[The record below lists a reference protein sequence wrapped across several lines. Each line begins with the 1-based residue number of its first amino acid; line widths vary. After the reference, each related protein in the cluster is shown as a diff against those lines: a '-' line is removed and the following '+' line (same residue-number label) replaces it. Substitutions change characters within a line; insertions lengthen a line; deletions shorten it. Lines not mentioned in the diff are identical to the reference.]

1 VQKIRQDANSYHK
14 GDESYNYFL
23 SVIFPNDEMQILDYN
38 RVVKDLNG
46 LTDDQLLESIKSNFL
61 LTPSP
66 SPLAPD
72 SPHTYSMFL
81 NEKWYSLKAG
91 EHIISDDPV
100 EGLDASIL
108 QDYLLTPILDIDDP
122 RTNKR
127 IDFVGGIRGLEELER
142 RCSLDVKV
150 AFALYPVS
158 IDDLLAVADAG
169 KVMPP
174 KSTWFEPKLRSG
186 LVVRLLG

>member
-1 VQKIRQDANSYHK
+1 
-14 GDESYNYFL
+14 L

-61 LTPSP
+61 LTPNP
-66 SPLAPD
+66 LPLAPD

-81 NEKWYSLKAG
+81 NEKWYRLKAK

-108 QDYLLTPILDIDDP
+108 QNYLLAPILDIDDP

-127 IDFVGGIRGLEELER
+127 IDFVGGIRGLEELKR
-142 RCSLDVKV
+142 RCSLDAKV
-150 AFALYPVS
+150 AFAFYPVS
-158 IDDLLAVADAG
+158 IDDLLAVSDAG

-186 LVVRLLG
+186 LVVRLLD